1 MINSRRSI
9 ILTSIGI
16 LLSRTAGAISSLTTQ
31 GCPGPNCI
39 TGAELIDLNKPMGTG
54 RIYTSSE
61 VQHSINIWRGRRVRG
76 RLVVDNYQSEGSAIN
91 RKELTLG
98 ESSHVASNL
107 RILGDMLV
115 CDVEILPGPT
125 GEVLTELARLG
136 LADFRTYG
144 IGSTDNTGYVRDFE
158 LIRVDVFPTV

>member
-1 MINSRRSI
+1 
-9 ILTSIGI
+9 
-16 LLSRTAGAISSLTTQ
+16 LSGTAGAISSLTTQ

-61 VQHSINIWRGRRVRG
+61 VQNSINIWRGRGVRG
-76 RLVVDNYQSEGSAIN
+76 RLVVDNYLSEGSEIN
-91 RKELTLG
+91 RKELPLD

-107 RILGDMLV
+107 RILGDTLV
-115 CDVEILPGPT
+115 CDVEILPGLT
-125 GEVLTELARLG
+125 GEVLRELVRLG
-136 LADFRTYG
+136 SADFRTYG